1 MGHVEQYEFTDARFD
16 AAYSAKSQQE
26 IQKLADKMGYSG
38 PVKFVIKAFPPKPL
52 SSDLQEQALREQQDA
67 DDEIPW

>member
-16 AAYSAKSQQE
+16 AAYSAKTQQE
-26 IQKLADKMGYSG
+26 IQKLADKLGYTG
-38 PVKFVIKAFPPKPL
+38 PVKFVIKAFPPKP
-52 SSDLQEQALREQQDA
+52 SFSDLQVRALRELQGA